1 MAYIFHRRSGLLG
14 ILAALTLTPI
24 AMAQTA
30 ATPTASTPDTAVPV
44 AETAA
49 QVKATPPQNAGPT
62 FWLFGVPIRPSAPV
76 PPPYE
81 GTAYNDLG
89 GQPMTSVDQVMSQ
102 QFTDQQK

>member
-1 MAYIFHRRSGLLG
+1 MAHIAFRLLAVVSGLAVATPV
-14 ILAALTLTPI
+14 LA
-24 AMAQTA
+24 QNA
-30 ATPTASTPDTAVPV
+30 ATPALAVPANATAP

-49 QVKATPPQNAGPT
+49 QVQATPPQNEGPT

-102 QFTDQQK
+102 QFTGQQQ

>member
-1 MAYIFHRRSGLLG
+1 MAHIAFRLLA
-14 ILAALTLTPI
+14 ILSAL
-24 AMAQTA
+24 AV
-30 ATPTASTPDTAVPV
+30 ATPALAQDTAVPAV
-44 AETAA
+44 TVPANATAPADTTA
-49 QVKATPPQNAGPT
+49 QVQATPPQTEGPT

-102 QFTDQQK
+102 QFTGQQQ